1 MGRAKSLPFPTR
13 EQELTVFRQIKIISL
28 YFCVH
33 QKWWALFFEN
43 IFCKKLNFSFCRDLP
58 MRGAIFLLF
67 PHHIFRF
74 SWPTCEG
81 AIRSAERRPTWNE
94 SEIPVSQGAQGRVK
108 SLQLLIRGSGPGLRV
123 KIRKSIRVNRPREK
137 IHRHFKIHPLK
148 TAPFSPYSEG
158 GDVYGCFRLGSQPP
172 NHKNRR
178 KLYEIQIFL

>member
-1 MGRAKSLPFPTR
+1 MVG
-13 EQELTVFRQIKIISL
+13 V
-28 YFCVH
+28 
-33 QKWWALFFEN
+33 FFEN
-43 IFCKKLNFSFCRDLP
+43 IFCKNLNFSFCRDLP

-81 AIRSAERRPTWNE
+81 AIRSAERRPTWNA

-123 KIRKSIRVNRPREK
+123 KIRKSIRVNRPRKK

-158 GDVYGCFRLGSQPP
+158 GDVYNRFGLCPQPP
-172 NHKNRR
+172 NQKNRR
-178 KLYEIQIFL
+178 K

>member
-13 EQELTVFRQIKIISL
+13 EQEVAVFSQIKIISL

-43 IFCKKLNFSFCRDLP
+43 IFCKNLNFSFCRDLP

-81 AIRSAERRPTWNE
+81 AIRSAERRPTWNA

-108 SLQLLIRGSGPGLRV
+108 SLQLLIRGSGPGLCV
-123 KIRKSIRVNRPREK
+123 KIRKSIRANRPQEK
-137 IHRHFKIHPLK
+137 FIGI
-148 TAPFSPYSEG
+148 S
-158 GDVYGCFRLGSQPP
+158 
-172 NHKNRR
+172 KNTPS
-178 KLYEIQIFL
+178 KQITFLRITKGV

>member
-1 MGRAKSLPFPTR
+1 MFLVWEGLKACPSPQENRNWRFFVRSKSYRYIFASTRNGGR
-13 EQELTVFRQIKIISL
+13 
-28 YFCVH
+28 Y
-33 QKWWALFFEN
+33 FFEN
-43 IFCKKLNFSFCRDLP
+43 IFCKNLNFSFCCDLP
-58 MRGAIFLLF
+58 MRGAIFFLF

-81 AIRSAERRPTWNE
+81 AITTAERRPTWNA
-94 SEIPVSQGAQGRVK
+94 SEIPVSQGAQGRGK

-158 GDVYGCFRLGSQPP
+158 GDVYSRFGLGPQP
-172 NHKNRR
+172 
-178 KLYEIQIFL
+178 

>member
-13 EQELTVFRQIKIISL
+13 EQELTFFRQIKTISL

-43 IFCKKLNFSFCRDLP
+43 IFCKNLNFSFCRDLP
-58 MRGAIFLLF
+58 MRGAIFFLF
-67 PHHIFRF
+67 PHHTFRF

-81 AIRSAERRPTWNE
+81 AIRSAERRPTWNA

-108 SLQLLIRGSGPGLRV
+108 SLHLLTQGSGPGLCV
-123 KIRKSIRVNRPREK
+123 KIRKSIRANRPQEK
-137 IHRHFKIHPLK
+137 FIGISKYTPLK

-158 GDVYGCFRLGSQPP
+158 GDVYSRFGLGPQPE
-172 NHKNRR
+172 NHKYRR